1 MQLTLDSLCISS
13 KKLCTSCQSKLENH
27 EISQID
33 IEIGNILLNFA
44 KENKYLNTIKVKNI
58 INSHDTVYII
68 LGQGDKEKIV
78 RAGVKLENLLKGYI
92 NKNFNFIETT
102 KNPKK
107 LIKDL
112 ISPIIPISTSTIML
126 PPDWSKELKVQ
137 INKREKT
144 DLQISS
150 NNLSIVTEAVLG
162 FYAHYSYV

>member
-1 MQLTLDSLCISS
+1 MHIIQ
-13 KKLCTSCQSKLENH
+13 KLCTPCQSKLEND

-92 NKNFNFIETT
+92 NKNFNFIEKT
-102 KNPKK
+102 KNPKN
-107 LIKDL
+107 
-112 ISPIIPISTSTIML
+112 S
-126 PPDWSKELKVQ
+126 LK
-137 INKREKT
+137 I
-144 DLQISS
+144 
-150 NNLSIVTEAVLG
+150 
-162 FYAHYSYV
+162 